1 MWFRNLILYRLP
13 AAWSMTAA
21 QLEEK
26 LSTRPLQPC
35 GALDMLSRGWIAPSA
50 SGRLLHALNQQYL
63 IALGVEQKLLPASII
78 RQEALRRAKLKE
90 DSQGFPVGKRQMRDL
105 KMQVTEELRARAL
118 SRQRS
123 TRAWIDPQGGWCVVD
138 AASAG
143 KAEELIETLRDTLG
157 SFAVQFVQTQRSPH
171 TSMAAWLTHGS
182 APGRLA
188 LDQDLTLM
196 TADGTK
202 STVRYTRH
210 ALDLREIRSH
220 LEAGKYPAQLGL
232 SWNDR
237 VAFMLNEKLAIR
249 RVQFLDLESDSDL
262 QEAAPTAVD
271 PVEKFDADFALMTG
285 ELGQLLAEILE
296 ALGGEVQ
303 IAAAA

>member
-1 MWFRNLILYRLP
+1 MWFRNLVLYRLP
-13 AAWSMTAA
+13 SGWSLSAS

-26 LSTRPLQPC
+26 LGARPLQPC
-35 GALDMLSRGWIAPSA
+35 GALEMLSRGWIAAAPG
-50 SGRLLHALNQQYL
+50 GRLVHALGQQYL
-63 IALGVEQKLLPASII
+63 IALGVEQKLLPASIV

-90 DSQGFPVGKRQMRDL
+90 DSQGFPVGRRQLREL
-105 KMQVTEELRARAL
+105 KQQVTEQLRVRAL

-138 AASAG
+138 AASPG
-143 KAEELIETLRDTLG
+143 KAEELIDTLRDTLG
-157 SFAVQFVQTQRSPH
+157 SFAVQFVQTQRSAH
-171 TSMAAWLTHGS
+171 SCMAAWLTHGG

-188 LDQDLTLM
+188 LDQDLTLV

-210 ALDLREIRSH
+210 ALDLREVRSH

-232 SWNDR
+232 CWNDR
-237 VAFMLNEKLAIR
+237 VAFLLTEKLAIK
-249 RVQFLDLESDSDL
+249 RVQFLDLEPDA
-262 QEAAPTAVD
+262 QEQAVGAAAID
-271 PVEKFDADFALMTG
+271 PLEKFDADFALMTG
-285 ELGQLLAEILE
+285 ELTPLLTEVVE
-296 ALGGEVQ
+296 SLGGELP

>member
-1 MWFRNLILYRLP
+1 MWFRNLALYRLP
-13 AAWSMTAA
+13 PGWALSAA

-35 GALDMLSRGWIAPSA
+35 GALDMLSRGWIAPIDGGA
-50 SGRLLHALNQQYL
+50 LVHVLNQHYL
-63 IALGVEQKLLPASII
+63 IALGVEQKLLPGSII
-78 RQEALRRAKLKE
+78 RREAQRRAKLKE
-90 DSQGFPVGKRQMRDL
+90 GSQGFAVGRRQMRDL
-105 KMQVTEELRARAL
+105 RMQVTEELRARAL

-123 TRAWIDPQGGWCVVD
+123 TRAWIDPHGGWCVVD

-143 KAEELIETLRDTLG
+143 RAEELIDTLRDTLG
-157 SFAVQFVQTQRSPH
+157 SFAVQCLQTQCSPRAG
-171 TSMAAWLTHGS
+171 MAAWLTQGS

-210 ALDLREIRSH
+210 PLDLREIRSH

-232 SWNDR
+232 CWNDR
-237 VAFMLNEKLAIR
+237 IAFMLSETLALR
-249 RVQFLDLESDSDL
+249 RVQFLDV
-262 QEAAPTAVD
+262 EADAGSQGEAPDD

-285 ELGQLLAEILE
+285 ELGQLLVQIVAV
-296 ALGGEVQ
+296 LGGEVQ

>member
-1 MWFRNLILYRLP
+1 M
-13 AAWSMTAA
+13 SAA

-26 LSTRPLQPC
+26 LGSRPLQPC
-35 GALDMLSRGWIAPSA
+35 GALEMLSRGWVAAAPD
-50 SGRLLHALNQQYL
+50 GRLVSPLNQHYL

-78 RQEALRRAKLKE
+78 RQEALRRAKIKE
-90 DSQGFPVGKRQMRDL
+90 DAQGFPVGKRQMRDL
-105 KMQVTEELRARAL
+105 KQQVSEELRARAL

-123 TRAWIDPQGGWCVVD
+123 TRAWIDPKGGWCVVD
-138 AASAG
+138 AASPG

-157 SFAVQFVQTQRSPH
+157 SFAVQFVHTQRSAH

-196 TADGTK
+196 TADGAK

-232 SWNDR
+232 CWNDR
-237 VAFMLNEKLAIR
+237 VAFMLTEKLAIK
-249 RVQFLDLESDSDL
+249 RVQFLDLEPDAEVQ
-262 QEAAPTAVD
+262 QETPQAAD
-271 PVEKFDADFALMTG
+271 PQEKFDADFALMTG
-285 ELGQLLAEILE
+285 ELSLLLDEVLQS
-296 ALGGEVQ
+296 LGGEVP

>member
-123 TRAWIDPQGGWCVVD
+123 TRAWIDPAGGWCVVD
-138 AASAG
+138 AASPG

-171 TSMAAWLTHGS
+171 SSMAAWLTHGS

-196 TADGTK
+196 SADGTK

-220 LEAGKYPAQLGL
+220 LESGKYPAQLGL
-232 SWNDR
+232 CWNDR
-237 VAFMLNEKLAIR
+237 VAFMLTEKLAVK
-249 RVQFLDLESDSDL
+249 RVQFLDLEPDADDQQAQS
-262 QEAAPTAVD
+262 AAPD
-271 PVEKFDADFALMTG
+271 PV
-285 ELGQLLAEILE
+285 
-296 ALGGEVQ
+296 
-303 IAAAA
+303 